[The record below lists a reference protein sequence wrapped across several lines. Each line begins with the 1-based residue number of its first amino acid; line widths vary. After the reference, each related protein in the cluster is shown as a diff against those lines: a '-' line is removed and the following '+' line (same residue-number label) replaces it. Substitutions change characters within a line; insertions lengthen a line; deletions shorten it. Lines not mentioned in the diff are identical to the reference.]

1 VDAGA
6 YDAGWYDPYG
16 YDWWLPAT
24 SEWWPDPYEAWRGA
38 AWSEAYG
45 VAAPGGQSMLGE
57 AQEASGSAAA
67 EAGSGV
73 TAYWHGNPGY

>member
-1 VDAGA
+1 VDAGG

-16 YDWWLPAT
+16 YDWGLPVT
-24 SEWWPDPYEAWRGA
+24 TEWWPGPYEAWSGA
-38 AWSEAYG
+38 AWSGAYG
-45 VAAPGGQSMLGE
+45 ATTSGGQPVASE
-57 AQEASGSAAA
+57 AQEARGASAA